1 MPRIKKATSIDTVQ
15 LQPEVELTTKI
26 PQEVEPPTDHD
37 VVKVAPTKGKRSSK
51 MSTPTPTPTP
61 VPAPMEILDTPIEL
75 PKVRKPKF
83 KEIHIKDTYWVEN
96 DIYQTIAD
104 MTKGNKGAKALIFN
118 QALKDYLKKN
128 KIEIIPF
135 VDKDKKNK

>member
-1 MPRIKKATSIDTVQ
+1 MHRQ
-15 LQPEVELTTKI
+15 
-26 PQEVEPPTDHD
+26 
-37 VVKVAPTKGKRSSK
+37 KGKEVIKRVPLPLPLLLFLPQWRSLLLQSG
-51 MSTPTPTPTP
+51 
-61 VPAPMEILDTPIEL
+61 A
-75 PKVRKPKF
+75 KVRKPKF